1 MLSSCTVGPAYHSP
15 APAAP
20 SQAPFVEGGK
30 SPVFTG
36 DQPPGEWWSLF
47 GDPTLDALVQQALA
61 ANTDLRVAAANLAQ
75 ARAVLKASQAGRLP
89 TTSAGASGAY
99 ARQTGAT
106 PRIGPCA
113 GARYNLGIHV
123 HRNGDTL
130 GLAESDARR

>member
-1 MLSSCTVGPAYHSP
+1 MLSACTVGPAYHSP

-47 GDPTLDALVQQALA
+47 GDPTLDALVRQALA

-75 ARAVLKASQAGRLP
+75 ARSEEH
-89 TTSAGASGAY
+89 TSALQSLMRSSY
-99 ARQTGAT
+99 SVFCLKQTQ
-106 PRIGPCA
+106 
-113 GARYNLGIHV
+113 
-123 HRNGDTL
+123 
-130 GLAESDARR
+130 